1 MYHCLIR
8 DKTKNN
14 LNPCY
19 FPHDLITII
28 FFLFSLLPSSLYL
41 IPNMNLVIFCCC
53 TCLFFLYILKHMY
66 TFMNNDSIVWQLC
79 NILII
84 IYCMF
89 LTTVF
94 SQYYTCEI
102 YTVHIYICNPLCRFF
117 FFPAQLTIGYFGYFK
132 TFTLPKR
139 SSNEH
144 SGTCHCLR
152 DDLRQCFPIFCS
164 MQ

>member
-1 MYHCLIR
+1 MGGEFRNHSIL
-8 DKTKNN
+8 
-14 LNPCY
+14 
-19 FPHDLITII
+19 H
-28 FFLFSLLPSSLYL
+28 SSSPPKSVFQEPLY
-41 IPNMNLVIFCCC
+41 MH
-53 TCLFFLYILKHMY
+53 LKHMY